1 MKVLTPVFYVIAG
14 YCMEPMSGDQ
24 GLDSDRET
32 VPSNGD
38 QSTVLNSENAWTVT
52 LQEEPLANRQGNPRI
67 ILNFVTKVEVHAL
80 QLQGRSDVVEDVT
93 FILSTWDED
102 SKEYRDYPDSS
113 GEAKVSGA

>member
-1 MKVLTPVFYVIAG
+1 
-14 YCMEPMSGDQ
+14 MEPMSGDQ
-24 GLDSDRET
+24 GLESDRET
-32 VPSNGD
+32 VPSNRD

-52 LQEEPLANRQGNPRI
+52 LQEEPLANRQENPRI